1 MVSLSLLQEY
11 LTVKTSKH
19 QHYST

>member
-11 LTVKTSKH
+11 STVKTSKH